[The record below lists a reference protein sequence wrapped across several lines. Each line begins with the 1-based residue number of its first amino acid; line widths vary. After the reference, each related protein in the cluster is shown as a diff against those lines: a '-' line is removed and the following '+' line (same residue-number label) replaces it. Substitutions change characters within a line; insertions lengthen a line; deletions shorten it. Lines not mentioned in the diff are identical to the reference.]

1 MMARSAAVP
10 TSVDDYIAAQPR
22 PAQAIL
28 RRVRSSIRKA
38 LPGAEE
44 AISYRIPTYRIDGRY
59 VVYFAGW
66 AQHCALY
73 PVTDNVRAALGKDLE
88 PYEFSKGT
96 LRFPFSEPVPTK
108 LIEHIAVLLG
118 KESARRASASKKRR

>member
-1 MMARSAAVP
+1 MAGTISAP
-10 TSVDDYIAAQPR
+10 KSVDEYIATHPKPVQVV
-22 PAQAIL
+22 L

-66 AQHCALY
+66 AKHYSLY
-73 PVTDNVRAALGKDLE
+73 PVTDNVRAALGQDLD

-96 LRFPFSEPVPTK
+96 VRFPLSEPVPTK
-108 LIEHIAVLLG
+108 LIERIAVLLG
-118 KESARRASASKKRR
+118 KESARRAAASRKRR